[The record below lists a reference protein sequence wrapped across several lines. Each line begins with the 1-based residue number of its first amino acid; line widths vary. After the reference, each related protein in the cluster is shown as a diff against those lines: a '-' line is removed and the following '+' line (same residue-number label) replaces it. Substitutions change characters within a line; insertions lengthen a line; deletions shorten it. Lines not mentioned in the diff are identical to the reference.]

1 MEQLKLLNW
10 YGRRWGIEV
19 YHRILKSGCRIED
32 RRLADAGS
40 LQSCLAIDLVV
51 GWRVYWFTMV
61 GRDKPDESCDKI
73 LSEDEW
79 RVLGAWATRKLPET
93 APSVK
98 QAMHWI
104 GRMGGWRKR
113 GELDNPGTTCMWR
126 GLARLPAMAQGYRLA
141 LDHHGLSHAP

>member
-1 MEQLKLLNW
+1 M
-10 YGRRWGIEV
+10 
-19 YHRILKSGCRIED
+19 
-32 RRLADAGS
+32 A
-40 LQSCLAIDLVV
+40 
-51 GWRVYWFTMV
+51 

-113 GELDNPGTTCMWR
+113 NDRDNPGTTCMWR

-141 LDHHGLSHAP
+141 LDHHGLSP